1 MLQEVSTALEHL
13 RREERR
19 KQQQQAPL
27 ALPAPPAAEPPEA
40 QVAAP
45 VAEPPEAPEVEPAGE
60 FSVPLKGFA
69 KRGSLETILM

>member
-19 KQQQQAPL
+19 KQQQAPL
-27 ALPAPPAAEPPEA
+27 ALPAPPAAEPA
-40 QVAAP
+40 
-45 VAEPPEAPEVEPAGE
+45 EAPEVEPAGE